1 MLRRFLLISL
11 TILISS
17 ACSCEGKKQQKTN
30 HVAVSAGQITEE
42 NCNLIGENLQAFLTQ
57 NAKPLKKWP
66 FKEWGDRI
74 IGKKVSEIPMPKGV
88 HISGDELKEFL
99 SLDQVNHYD
108 SAWNKS
114 RKEWVDALLNSG
126 TEYKYCGTLDVS
138 DSLDCYVYTAE
149 NKEELG
155 YRDAFALLVKNGSA
169 IGSVQFACEGYG
181 LGNSIV
187 SNRVS
192 RNTFVM
198 ASFAVDMIDENGDSP
213 GGYYSIR
220 INDDG
225 TITRSPALESDFD
238 KPVWNK

>member
-155 YRDAFALLVKNGSA
+155 YPVREDTTPSASTMTEQSPAPLL
-169 IGSVQFACEGYG
+169 
-181 LGNSIV
+181 
-187 SNRVS
+187 SNPIS
-192 RNTFVM
+192 T
-198 ASFAVDMIDENGDSP
+198 SLSG
-213 GGYYSIR
+213 
-220 INDDG
+220 INDKSRG
-225 TITRSPALESDFD
+225 IIRGFI
-238 KPVWNK
+238 

>member
-57 NAKPLKKWP
+57 NAK
-66 FKEWGDRI
+66 
-74 IGKKVSEIPMPKGV
+74 IPMPKGV

-220 INDDG
+220 INDD
-225 TITRSPALESDFD
+225 
-238 KPVWNK
+238 WNCF